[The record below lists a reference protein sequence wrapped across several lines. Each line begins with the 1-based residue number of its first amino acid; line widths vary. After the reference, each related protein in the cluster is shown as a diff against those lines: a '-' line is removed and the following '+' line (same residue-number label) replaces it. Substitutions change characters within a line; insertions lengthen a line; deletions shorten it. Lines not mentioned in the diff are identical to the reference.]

1 MPDGNHL
8 LTKNTIVTDSSVVKD
23 ERVYSILKQ
32 QPNPKVLGI
41 PFGIFIYNLGKPN
54 PDSSFTKW
62 LYKKPKREERL
73 IKLLSKKQL
82 YKVKNSYINFNE
94 WLKKAGAE
102 PVVINKNKVNKS
114 LEKLKEY
121 YFSFGWFNREASYSI
136 DTTKNKRASI
146 TYRVKLGK
154 PYFIGTVKDSIS
166 SPVVDSLY
174 QLTKHL
180 SFIEEGKQYAT
191 NDFVNE
197 RERLT
202 LQFRNSGLYH
212 FSQEYITIEGDT
224 VNTNHKV
231 NTTLIIPD
239 RSYRVNDSTYTEPF
253 KIHKVSE
260 VRIITDF
267 NYENRSKTLSDSASY
282 QGYKLYGYNKIKF
295 KPKAITDAV
304 AIIPNTI
311 YKDIDRTFTYNQ
323 LRNLQ
328 IFKYPNISYTEDARD
343 TTGTSLIATILL
355 TPKKRLGFNFN
366 ADAYTSTI
374 QQLGVGFGSTFLIR
388 NVFRRAENL
397 ELSVRGSL
405 GSSKDVAERD
415 NRFFNISDVGG
426 DLKLRFPRILF
437 PLNTDKI
444 IPKYMSPETHLSFGF
459 NAQNNIGLDRQNTNA
474 GFSYSWKSSQA
485 LSHKIELLN
494 LQYVRNLNPSNYFNV
509 YRNSFSR
516 LNQIAVESGYTF
528 NNQNENPTLEIPNEA
543 EAFIQEVKDGNPN
556 GLVLTNNNIE
566 DVLSIAERKDRLT
579 ENNLI
584 SATNYTW
591 TRDTREN
598 VSDNSFSRLR
608 WKVEIAGNLLSGIAS
623 IAGLETNENGN
634 YKVFGVVFSQY
645 VKFETEYIKHWELG
659 NSNNILA
666 LRTFGGI
673 ALPYGNSNS
682 IPFTRSYFA
691 GGSNDN
697 RGWRAYDLGPGSSG
711 GIQDFNEAN
720 FKLAFNAEYRFSLFG
735 SVKGALFTDI
745 GNIWNVNDNVTDPDF
760 TFKEISDLKELAV
773 ASGFGLRYDFG
784 VVVFRFDIGFKTYNP
799 SKIEGLRW
807 FREYNFSKAVY
818 NLGINY
824 PF

>member
-1 MPDGNHL
+1 M
-8 LTKNTIVTDSSVVKD
+8 TDSSVVKN
-23 ERVYSILKQ
+23 ERIYSILKQ

-62 LYKKPKREERL
+62 LNKKPKREKRL
-73 IKLLSKKQL
+73 VKLLSKKQL
-82 YKVKNSYINFNE
+82 NKLKNSYINFNE

-102 PVVINKNKVNKS
+102 PVVIDKNKVNKS
-114 LEKLKEY
+114 VEKLKDY
-121 YFSFGWFNREASYSI
+121 YFSFGWFNREVSYSI

-154 PYFIGTVKDSIS
+154 PYFIGTVTDSIS

-212 FSQEYITIEGDT
+212 FSQEYITIESDT
-224 VNTNHKV
+224 VNTNYKV

-253 KIHKVSE
+253 KLHKVSE
-260 VRIITDF
+260 VRIITDY
-267 NYENRSKTLSDSASY
+267 NYENRHKTLTDSASY

-343 TTGTSLIATILL
+343 TTGTSLIATIML

-415 NRFFNISDVGG
+415 SRFFNISDVGG

-474 GFSYSWKSSQA
+474 GFSYSWKSSQT

-543 EAFIQEVKDGNPN
+543 EAFIQEVKDGNPS
-556 GLVLTNNNIE
+556 GLALTNNNIE

-623 IAGLETNENGN
+623 IAGLEKNENGN
-634 YKVFGVVFSQY
+634 YKLFGVVFSQY
-645 VKFETEYIKHWELG
+645 LKFETEYIKHWELG

-720 FKLAFNAEYRFSLFG
+720 FKLAFNTEYRFTILG
-735 SVKGALFTDI
+735 SVKGALFSDI

-760 TFKEISDLKELAV
+760 TFKGISDLRELAV

-784 VVVFRFDIGFKTYNP
+784 VFVFRFDIGFKTYNP
-799 SKIEGLRW
+799 SKTEGTRW

-818 NLGINY
+818 NFGVNY